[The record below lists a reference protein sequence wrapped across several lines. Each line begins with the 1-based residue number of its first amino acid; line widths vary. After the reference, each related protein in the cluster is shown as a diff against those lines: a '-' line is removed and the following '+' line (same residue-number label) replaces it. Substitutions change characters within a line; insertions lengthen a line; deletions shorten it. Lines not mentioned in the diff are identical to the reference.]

1 MEKFLFYIIGFILGA
16 PLIGLSLL
24 SLVRI
29 ANGMGLSSIFG
40 TKTSAKVA
48 TSD

>member
-1 MEKFLFYIIGFILGA
+1 MEKILYTIAIILGA
-16 PLIGLSLL
+16 PLVGLSLL

-40 TKTSAKVA
+40 TKASKDVA
-48 TSD
+48 TKD

>member
-1 MEKFLFYIIGFILGA
+1 MENIIYGITIILGA
-16 PLIGLSLL
+16 PLVGLSLL
-24 SLVRI
+24 ALVRI

-40 TKTSAKVA
+40 TKSSTKIA